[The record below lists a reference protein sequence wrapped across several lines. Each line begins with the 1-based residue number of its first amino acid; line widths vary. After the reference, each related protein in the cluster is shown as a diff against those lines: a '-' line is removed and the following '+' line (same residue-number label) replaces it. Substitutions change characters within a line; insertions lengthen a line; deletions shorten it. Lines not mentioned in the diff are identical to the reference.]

1 MEEAEL
7 DPTVMVEGEGR
18 HQGFYQIPMV
28 AVEANCFVFP
38 VFLLSSG
45 PGGRKGWYSYKRTI
59 LHAPAD
65 GMPQSIEQEWIVT
78 GSHRLGLPRA
88 VDMDVCMALFEIAQR
103 RGGIPDDGR
112 VEFSIHELREILGW
126 RDNGEAY
133 RYLRESI
140 ERTASSSI
148 TSRKAFWN
156 PKRGSFVSKTFPL
169 WKSGLRQHWDI
180 EGRTSESSHV
190 AFDDLIVESFKE
202 GHLSRLDSKFYWAL
216 ENSTSKRLYMLL
228 DHHCSGEEG
237 KARPWAIEPMELMR
251 LMPLGN
257 YNRASKVEQ
266 VLERAHA
273 ELRGAGYIKELEVER
288 GRRNAP
294 LSFRYEVSGAFARKR
309 LGAVIERDPA
319 GAIALEKLMRETV
332 SREVA
337 VRLIAEH
344 GPDYCG
350 RYADLLPL
358 VAKKK
363 RGQRAGYLVAGIRN
377 GWPWEERVARLPK
390 NTALS
395 ATPGVPDPPPDVGAT
410 RTRSAA
416 AQRRQEGY
424 EWLFGEGL

>member
-1 MEEAEL
+1 MGEEAEL
-7 DPTVMVEGEGR
+7 DPAVSEGGLDSR
-18 HQGFYQIPMV
+18 QGFFQIPKV

-38 VFLLSSG
+38 VFLLSAG
-45 PGGRKGWYSYKRTI
+45 PGGRKGWFSYKRTI
-59 LHAPAD
+59 LHAPAS
-65 GMPQSIEQEWIVT
+65 GLPQSIEQEWIVT

-88 VDMDVCMALFEIAQR
+88 VDMDVCMALFEVAQR

-126 RDNGEAY
+126 GDNGEAY

-156 PKRGSFVSKTFPL
+156 PRRGSFVSKTFPL
-169 WKSGLRQHWDI
+169 WKSGLRQHWDS

-190 AFDDLIVESFKE
+190 SFDELIVESFKD
-202 GHLSRLDSKFYWAL
+202 GHLSRLDSGFYWAL

-228 DHHCSGEEG
+228 DHHCSGEQGG
-237 KARPWAIEPMELMR
+237 KARPWVVEPMELMH

-257 YNRASKVEQ
+257 YDRPSKVEQ
-266 VLERAHA
+266 VLNRAHA

-288 GRRNAP
+288 GKRNAP
-294 LSFRYEVSGAFARKR
+294 LSFRYEISGAFVRKR
-309 LGAVIERDPA
+309 LGAQIERDPA
-319 GAIALEKLMRETV
+319 GAIALEKLVRETV

-337 VRLIAEH
+337 VGLIAEH

-350 RYADLLPL
+350 RYADLLPF

-363 RGQRAGYLVAGIRN
+363 RGQRAGYLIDGIRN

-390 NTALS
+390 GMAVS
-395 ATPGVPDPPPDVGAT
+395 ATPGVPGPPHDVGVA
-410 RTRSAA
+410 RSAA
-416 AQRRQEGY
+416 AKRRQEGY
-424 EWLFGEGL
+424 EWLFSEGS